1 LPHQIIFF
9 MSEHNYEE
17 AGVIK
22 NYTLTSFISFAIIFC
37 LLVLF
42 ATCHGPYKKVGDAGK
57 DRLAMQQTSSININ

>member
-1 LPHQIIFF
+1 

-17 AGVIK
+17 GGVIK
-22 NYTLTSFISFAIIFC
+22 NYTLTSFLAFAVIFC

-57 DRLAMQQTSSININ
+57 DRLAMQQPLPNNFN